1 VGFFVFA
8 DEVFVKEQI
17 WGPPRFMTVATTT
30 EIEERHS
37 REAIEAEIARFEER
51 VQQLRSG
58 AITEEQFRPFRLKHG
73 TYGQRQPG
81 YQMLRV
87 KVAAGVLKP
96 SQLRVLARI
105 GDEYSTGRGHL
116 TTRENVQFHFVKL
129 ENVPAAMR
137 LLADSGLTTREA
149 CGNTVRNVTACPVA
163 GICSGEA
170 FDVTPYALGVSRY
183 LLRHP
188 DFHDLPRK
196 FKIAFSG
203 CADDGGCAVAGIHDV
218 GLIAQV
224 WGSNGTARR
233 GFKVLVGGGLGS
245 LPTEAAVLADFLPE
259 EELLPTIEAVL
270 RLFNE
275 IGNRKNK
282 FKARLKFVLR
292 EKGIEELRRLVF
304 EKRKTSQA
312 PAEVFTVASQIR
324 PALVSIAPAPLT
336 PAPANG
342 ASDTEYDRWAE
353 HNLMPQR
360 QAGYGAIWIK
370 LPAGTFHSRQ
380 MRVLADLLESQDLTG
395 VRIAINQDLVIP
407 WVPFDRVRAIFNE
420 LHALDLAIPGARTIS
435 DVTGCPG
442 ATTCNLGITRSLTLA
457 DVLSRE
463 LEGYS
468 DPEIQKLRI
477 KISGCPNSCGH
488 HHIADIGFYGN
499 ARKIDD
505 QQAPFYQLLLG
516 GKVSAAGAHFG
527 RQIMAVPA
535 RPIAAIIRALLAFY
549 QQDRQPRE
557 SFSAWVTRTPDSAIV
572 ERLRPL
578 VEVTNSTEDIF
589 LDWGDTETFSLKLGR
604 GECAA

>member
-1 VGFFVFA
+1 
-8 DEVFVKEQI
+8 
-17 WGPPRFMTVATTT
+17 MTVATTT
-30 EIEERHS
+30 EVEERHS
-37 REAIEAEIARFEER
+37 REAIEAEIAVFEQR
-51 VQQLRSG
+51 VHQLRHG
-58 AITEEQFRPFRLKHG
+58 EITEQQFRPFRLKHG

-81 YQMLRV
+81 FQMLRV
-87 KVAAGVLKP
+87 KVAAGVLKA

-105 GDEYSTGRGHL
+105 ADEYSTGRGHL

-129 ENVPAAMR
+129 EDVPAAMR
-137 LLADSGLTTREA
+137 LLADCGLTTREA

-163 GICSGEA
+163 GICPGEA

-203 CADDGGCAVAGIHDV
+203 CADDGGCSVAGIHDV

-224 WGSNGTARR
+224 RGSNGTARR

-245 LPTEAAVLADFLPE
+245 LPTESAVLTDFLPE

-270 RLFNE
+270 RVFTE
-275 IGNRKNK
+275 TGNRKNK

-292 EKGIEELRRLVF
+292 EKGIEEFRRLVF

-312 PAEVFTVASQIR
+312 PAEVFTVPSPIR
-324 PALVSIAPAPLT
+324 PVLVNISPAPLT
-336 PAPANG
+336 LRLDNSAID
-342 ASDTEYDRWAE
+342 SEYDRWAE
-353 HNLMPQR
+353 HNLMAQR
-360 QAGYGAIWIK
+360 QNGYGAIWIK

-380 MRVLADLLESQDLTG
+380 MRGLADLLEKHNLTG
-395 VRIAINQDLVIP
+395 VRIAINQDLVVP
-407 WVPFDRVRAIFNE
+407 WVPLERARDTYHD
-420 LHALDLAIPGARTIS
+420 LRSLDLAIPGALTIS

-457 DVLSRE
+457 DELSHA
-463 LEGYS
+463 LEGYD
-468 DPEIQKLRI
+468 DPEIKKLRI

-499 ARKIDD
+499 VRKIGD
-505 QQAPFYQLLLG
+505 QQAPYYQLLLG
-516 GKVSAAGAHFG
+516 GKVDADGVRFG
-527 RQIMAVPA
+527 RQIMSVPA
-535 RPIAAIIRALLAFY
+535 RPIPAIIRELLTFY
-549 QQDRQPRE
+549 QQDRQRGE
-557 SFSAWVTRTPDSAIV
+557 SFSEWVGRTPDNAV
-572 ERLRPL
+572 TERLRPL
-578 VEVTNSTEDIF
+578 ATVTSASEDIF
-589 LDWGDTETFSLKLGR
+589 LDWGDSETFSLKLGR

>member
-1 VGFFVFA
+1 
-8 DEVFVKEQI
+8 
-17 WGPPRFMTVATTT
+17 MTVAVTT

-51 VQQLRSG
+51 AQQLRRG
-58 AITEEQFRPFRLKHG
+58 EITEEQFRPFRLKHG
-73 TYGQRQPG
+73 TYGQRQAG
-81 YQMLRV
+81 FQMLRV
-87 KVAAGVLKP
+87 KVAAGVLKAE
-96 SQLRVLARI
+96 QLRVLAEI
-105 GDEYSTGRGHL
+105 AEEYSTGRGHL

-149 CGNTVRNVTACPVA
+149 CGNTVRNVTSCPVA
-163 GICSGEA
+163 GICPGEA

-203 CADDGGCAVAGIHDV
+203 CEDDGACAVAGIHDV

-224 WGSNGTARR
+224 RGSNGTAHR

-245 LPTEAAVLADFLPE
+245 LPTEAAVLVDFLPE

-270 RLFNE
+270 RVFSE
-275 IGNRKNK
+275 TGNRKNK
-282 FKARLKFVLR
+282 LKARLKFVLR
-292 EKGIEELRRLVF
+292 DKGIEELRRLVF
-304 EKRKTSQA
+304 EKRKLSQA
-312 PAEVFTVASQIR
+312 PAEIFTVPSPIR
-324 PALVSIAPAPLT
+324 PALVTIASAPL
-336 PAPANG
+336 NSS
-342 ASDTEYDRWAE
+342 ASSSSSSDPEYDRWAE
-353 HNLMPQR
+353 HNLMSQR

-370 LPAGTFHSRQ
+370 LPAGTFHSGQ
-380 MRVLADLLESQDLTG
+380 MRGLADVLEKNELAG
-395 VRIAINQDLVIP
+395 VRIAVNQDLVIP
-407 WVPFDRVRAIFNE
+407 WVPFDRVRAIYDG
-420 LHALDLAIPGARTIS
+420 LRALDLAIPGARTIS

-457 DVLSRE
+457 DELSRA
-463 LEGYS
+463 LDDYA

-499 ARKIDD
+499 VRKIGD
-505 QQAPFYQLLLG
+505 QQAPYYQLMLG
-516 GKVSAAGAHFG
+516 GKVNADGVRFG
-527 RQIMAVPA
+527 RQILSVPA
-535 RPIAAIIRALLAFY
+535 RPIPAIIRGLLAFY
-549 QQDRQPRE
+549 QQDRQPGE
-557 SFSAWVTRTPDSAIV
+557 SFSAWVARTPDKRIV

-578 VEVTNSTEDIF
+578 VEVTNVTEDIF
-589 LDWGDTETFSLKLGR
+589 LDWGDTETYSLKLGR
-604 GECAA
+604 GECVV

>member
-1 VGFFVFA
+1 
-8 DEVFVKEQI
+8 
-17 WGPPRFMTVATTT
+17 MTVATTT

-51 VQQLRSG
+51 ARQLRNG
-58 AITEEQFRPFRLKHG
+58 EITEEQFRPFRLKHG

-81 YQMLRV
+81 FQMLRV
-87 KVAAGVLKP
+87 KVAAGVLKS
-96 SQLRVLARI
+96 SQLRVLAHI
-105 GDEYSTGRGHL
+105 ADEYSSGRGHL

-129 ENVPAAMR
+129 ENVPSAMR
-137 LLADSGLTTREA
+137 LLADCGLTTREA
-149 CGNTVRNVTACPVA
+149 CGNTVRNVTACPVS
-163 GICSGEA
+163 GICPGEA

-224 WGSNGTARR
+224 RGSSAHR

-245 LPTEAAVLADFLPE
+245 LPTESAVLTEFLPE

-270 RLFNE
+270 RVFSE

-312 PAEVFTVASQIR
+312 PAEAFIVDSPVR
-324 PALVSIAPAPLT
+324 PVLINIAPAPLIT
-336 PAPANG
+336 SISVNA
-342 ASDTEYDRWAE
+342 ASHAEYDRWAE

-370 LPAGTFHSRQ
+370 LPAGTFHSKQ
-380 MRVLADLLESQDLTG
+380 MGGLADLLENHDLTG

-407 WVPFDRVRAIFNE
+407 WVPFDRVRAIYNE
-420 LHALDLAIPGARTIS
+420 LRTLDLAIPGARTIS

-457 DVLSRE
+457 DELSRA
-463 LEGYS
+463 LEGYD
-468 DPEIQKLRI
+468 DPEIEKLRI
-477 KISGCPNSCGH
+477 KISGCPNSCGQ

-499 ARKIDD
+499 ARKIEE
-505 QQAPFYQLLLG
+505 QQAPYYQLLLG
-516 GKVSAAGAHFG
+516 GKVSADGVRFA

-535 RPIAAIIRALLAFY
+535 RPIPTIIRELLAFY
-549 QQDRQPRE
+549 QRDRQRGE
-557 SFSAWVTRTPDSAIV
+557 SFNAWVGRTPDKAIV
-572 ERLRPL
+572 ERLHQFT
-578 VEVTNSTEDIF
+578 EVTNSTEDIF
-589 LDWGDTETFSLKLGR
+589 LDWGDAETFSLKLGR